1 MQRRQCFG
9 DTSARN
15 RRNWCR
21 VPSNATE
28 MSANA
33 TNQRGDSLLAAS
45 LPPEDVLFGRSA
57 AMSSVRQRAERVA
70 VTDVPVLI
78 EGDGGTGKELLAR
91 WIHSH
96 SAVGSGP
103 FIKLNCAAI
112 PETLLESELFGF
124 EKGAFTGALQR
135 KPGHVE
141 LAHGGT
147 LFLDEIAEIRPNLQA
162 KLLQFLQDGRFSRI
176 GEDEEQRVEA
186 RVICATS
193 RNLEQEIMAGSFRAD
208 LYYRINVIRIR
219 MPRLRER
226 REDVLLLAV
235 YFLSHFNARFER
247 SAPIFPDAL
256 AENLRSWHW
265 PGNIRELENRIA
277 RYVILGPD
285 DFQEKKPEAN
295 RATSVATVPVTE
307 ASIPLKRITKLAVR
321 DMERSLIL
329 NVLQANHWNRRKTAE
344 ALKISY
350 RALIYKIREAGITGE
365 RQRPSSAAHTT
376 PSGVTSRPNG
386 D

>member
-15 RRNWCR
+15 RRNGCR
-21 VPSNATE
+21 VPSNAAE

-33 TNQRGDSLLAAS
+33 TTQRGDSLLAAS
-45 LPPEDVLFGRSA
+45 LPPEEVLFGRSA

-96 SAVGSGP
+96 SSVGSGP

-193 RNLEQEIMAGSFRAD
+193 RNLEQEIKAGSFRAD

-256 AENLRSWHW
+256 AENLKSWHW

-277 RYVILGPD
+277 RYVILGSD
-285 DFQEKKPEAN
+285 DFHDREPRPAPLAA
-295 RATSVATVPVTE
+295 RMAGAPH
-307 ASIPLKRITKLAVR
+307 AGAIPLKRIAKLAVR
-321 DMERSLIL
+321 EMERSLIL
-329 NVLQANHWNRRKTAE
+329 EVLQANHWNRRKTAE
-344 ALKISY
+344 VLKISY
-350 RALIYKIREAGITGE
+350 RALIYKIREAGLSPRRSGSQE
-365 RQRPSSAAHTT
+365 QAGASATDR
-376 PSGVTSRPNG
+376 GNG
-386 D
+386 TF